1 MWGGGGGHCYQDLEN
16 IKGLS
21 FENIFQ
27 PDGLQFGLKIKVVA

>member
-1 MWGGGGGHCYQDLEN
+1 MWGGGGGHCNKDHEN

-21 FENIFQ
+21 FENNFQ